1 MAMTID
7 ADACSTCG
15 DCKPACPT
23 GSVLQKKGMFS
34 IDVRTCDEC
43 GGDPQCV
50 SVCPAD
56 CIQPL

>member
-7 ADACSTCG
+7 AEACTVCG

-23 GSVLQKKGMFS
+23 GSVRRKSGIFS
-34 IDVRTCDEC
+34 IDAATCDEC
-43 GGDPQCV
+43 DGDPKCL

-56 CIQPL
+56 CIQPV